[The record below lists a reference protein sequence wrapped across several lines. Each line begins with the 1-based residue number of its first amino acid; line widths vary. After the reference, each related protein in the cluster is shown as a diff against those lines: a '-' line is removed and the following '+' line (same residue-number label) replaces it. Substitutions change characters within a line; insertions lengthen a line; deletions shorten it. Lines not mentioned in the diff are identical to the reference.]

1 MSTPNNTEMNSNRE
15 LELRKEWLTEAHKQT
30 LETLPAFIDHIMNDY
45 FLDYGTAVHAVAAIA
60 SAAAWAANHKIGLT
74 GFQAGCVM
82 WDFIDGGWES
92 ESRVGKRLI
101 DWDHM
106 LYPQYRD
113 YFTEHTIP
121 TYIFKNL
128 QKEARNNLKCF
139 LTDRYTEEQIDAMTN
154 EEIGN
159 TVADCFLESSNS
171 NVNTCCA
178 DTVVAHWIS
187 IVRGEVPFGYKVED

>member
-1 MSTPNNTEMNSNRE
+1 MSTPNTTEMNSNRE

-30 LETLPAFIDHIMNDY
+30 LETLPVFIDHIIHDY
-45 FLDYGTAVHAVAAIA
+45 FLDYGTSVHAVAAIA
-60 SAAAWAANHKIGLT
+60 SAAAWAANHEIGLT

-82 WDFIDGGWES
+82 WDFIDGGWEP

-121 TYIFKNL
+121 AHIFKNL
-128 QKEARNNLKCF
+128 QKEARKNLRCF
-139 LTDRYTEEQIDAMTN
+139 LTNKYTEEQIDAMAD
-154 EEIGN
+154 EEI
-159 TVADCFLESSNS
+159 VD
-171 NVNTCCA
+171 NVTNYLIEHSGSDKGICRS

-187 IVRGEVPFGYKVED
+187 IVKGEVPFGYRVED